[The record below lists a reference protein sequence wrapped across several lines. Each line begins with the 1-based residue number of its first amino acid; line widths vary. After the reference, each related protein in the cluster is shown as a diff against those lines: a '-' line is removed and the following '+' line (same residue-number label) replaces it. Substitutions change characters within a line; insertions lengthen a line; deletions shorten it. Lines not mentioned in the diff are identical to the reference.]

1 MKITIITITTVLLTS
16 FSFGQTLR
24 GALKQVEDKATTIT
38 GKETV
43 ALSEEE
49 VGKGLKE
56 ALTKGIENGVERVSK
71 PDGYLKDLAIKI
83 LVPEEAKMVE
93 EKLRAVGQGQLVDNV
108 IESMNRAAEDAANG
122 AKDIFVT
129 AIKAMTIQDAMSIL
143 RGNEDAATQYLS
155 RSTRTALVDKFR
167 PVIKNS
173 LDKVGA
179 TRHWATMFTAYNKIP
194 LVKKVDPDLEE
205 FVTNKAVDGL
215 FVQIA
220 KEEKE
225 IRQNPAARVTD
236 LLQKVFG
243 N

>member
-155 RSTRTALVDKFR
+155 RSTRTALVDKCR

>member
-1 MKITIITITTVLLTS
+1 MKITIITITAVLLTS

-38 GKETV
+38 GKETS

-93 EKLRAVGQGQLVDNV
+93 DKLRAVGQGQLVDNV